1 MTSKITPT
9 FPAEF
14 ERACRISKEQKVEY
28 YGKLLVP
35 GGDTA
40 TCEQEFA

>member
-1 MTSKITPT
+1 MTPRTTPNLS
-9 FPAEF
+9 AEF
-14 ERACRISKEQKVEY
+14 ERACRISRERKVQY

-35 GGDTA
+35 GEDTA